1 MASLMENLEEVLSRE
16 SDLYQ
21 NLLELSRR
29 KTSIIVKGDLEALN
43 AITEEEQKAVSE
55 ITHVDRERE
64 MRMAE
69 IAKVLNTDVK
79 TLKLTDLLQVLER
92 RPAERQKLALVYD
105 KLKAVV
111 YECKRVNE
119 KNGMLVQ
126 DALEVT
132 QFELNMIQA
141 AKSAPETANYTMD
154 AMSDGSTMGISKSRF
169 DAKQ

>member
-16 SDLYQ
+16 SDLYET
-21 NLLELSRR
+21 LLELSRR

-43 AITEEEQKAVSE
+43 AITEEEQKVVSQ
-55 ITHVDRERE
+55 INHIDKDREA
-64 MRMAE
+64 RMTE

-79 TLKLTDLLQVLER
+79 TLKLTDLLKVLER

-105 KLKAVV
+105 KLKEVV
-111 YECKRVNE
+111 HECKRVNE
-119 KNGMLVQ
+119 RNGVLVR

-132 QFELNMIQA
+132 QFEMNILQA

-154 AMSDGSTMGISKSRF
+154 AMSDGSTMGISRSRF